1 MQPGRRIDHAQI
13 DKLLDNVVVEA
24 NRFLSELDTMPVGAV
39 LPTDIDSIYIPAE
52 GVGALETMGIF
63 KERYASWISGSA
75 GPRYYG
81 YVTGGVTPAAL
92 AGDWL
97 VSVYDQNSLGS
108 DESIA
113 PRIELDTISLLCQL
127 FGLPDDYSGSFVS
140 GATMSNFVG
149 LALARQWVG
158 HQVGIDYA
166 NKGLW
171 GIDRINVFSGTP
183 HSSVYKALSML
194 GMGRESLT
202 KVPCITDREAIDLSI
217 LENFLQ
223 NQNGQPC
230 IVVANAG
237 TVNTVDFDDLA
248 EIAEL
253 KTGYKFWLHVDAAFG
268 GFAACSPK
276 YRSLVRGMELADSI
290 TIDAHKWLNV
300 PYDSAIQFTRHQE
313 LQAEVFQN
321 AAVYLGQE
329 ISSSN
334 FVHLTP
340 ENSRRLRAM
349 PSWFSLMAYGKQGY
363 AEIVERNCQLAQWLG
378 TQIDLSDTFKLLS
391 PVRLNGI
398 CFTFAMG
405 EDTAS
410 LEVVKDYLNS
420 LKEKGDVFLT
430 PTVHKGIPAIRV
442 SITNWRTTQED
453 VEIAWRVMCREIYG
467 YNKYRETG

>member
-1 MQPGRRIDHAQI
+1 MHKFLSEDQAQI
-13 DKLLDNVVVEA
+13 GKILNKVVVEA
-24 NRFLSELDTMPVGAV
+24 NRFLSELDTLPVGAV
-39 LPTDIDSIYIPAE
+39 LPTTIDPMCISDE
-52 GVGALETMGIF
+52 GIGALETLGVF
-63 KERYASWISGSA
+63 KERYALWISGSA
-75 GPRYYG
+75 GPRYFG
-81 YVTGGVTPAAL
+81 FVTGGVTPAAL

-97 VSVYDQNSLGS
+97 VSVYDQNNLGS

-113 PRIELDTISLLCQL
+113 PQIELDTMSLLRQL
-127 FGLPDDYSGSFVS
+127 FGLPDVYTGSFVS

-149 LALARQWVG
+149 LALARQWIG
-158 HQVGIDYA
+158 HQIGIDFA
-166 NKGLW
+166 QKGLW
-171 GIDRINVFSGTP
+171 GAEPINVFSGTP
-183 HSSVYKALSML
+183 HSSIYKALSML
-194 GMGRESLT
+194 GMGREALT
-202 KVPCITDREAIDLSI
+202 EVPCLLDREAIDLAI

-223 NQNGQPC
+223 DQNDQPC

-237 TVNTVDFDDLA
+237 TVNTVDFDDLVLL
-248 EIAEL
+248 AEL
-253 KTGYKFWLHVDAAFG
+253 KTRYKFWLHVDAAFG

-276 YRSLVRGMELADSI
+276 YRSLVGGMELADSI

-300 PYDSAIQFTRHQE
+300 PYDSAMQFTRHQE

-378 TQIDLSDTFKLLS
+378 AQIDASDAFKLLA
-391 PVRLNGI
+391 PVRLNGL
-398 CFTFAMG
+398 CFTFATE
-405 EDTAS
+405 EDPVS

-420 LKEKGDVFLT
+420 LKKKGDVFLT
-430 PTVHKGIPAIRV
+430 PTVYNDIPAIRV
-442 SITNWRTTQED
+442 SISNWRTTQED
-453 VEIAWRVMCREIYG
+453 VEIAWQAMRREIKEYI
-467 YNKYRETG
+467 

>member
-1 MQPGRRIDHAQI
+1 MHKFLSEDQAQI
-13 DKLLDNVVVEA
+13 GKILNKVVVEA
-24 NRFLSELDTMPVGAV
+24 NRFLSELDTLPVGAV
-39 LPTDIDSIYIPAE
+39 LPTTIDPMCISDE
-52 GVGALETMGIF
+52 GIGALETLGVF

-75 GPRYYG
+75 GPRYFG
-81 YVTGGVTPAAL
+81 LVTGGVTPAAL

-97 VSVYDQNSLGS
+97 VSVYDQNNLGS

-113 PRIELDTISLLCQL
+113 PQIEFDTMLLLRQL
-127 FGLPDDYSGSFVS
+127 FGLPDVYTGSFVS

-149 LALARQWVG
+149 LALARQWIG
-158 HQVGIDYA
+158 HQIGIDFA
-166 NKGLW
+166 QKGLW
-171 GIDRINVFSGTP
+171 GAEPINVFSGTP
-183 HSSVYKALSML
+183 HSSIYKALSML
-194 GMGRESLT
+194 GMGREALT
-202 KVPCITDREAIDLSI
+202 EVPCLLDREAIDLAI

-223 NQNGQPC
+223 DQNGQTC

-237 TVNTVDFDDLA
+237 TVNTVDFDDLVLL
-248 EIAEL
+248 AEL
-253 KTGYKFWLHVDAAFG
+253 KTRYKFWLHVDAAFG

-276 YRSLVRGMELADSI
+276 YRSLVGGMELADSI

-300 PYDSAIQFTRHQE
+300 PYDSAMQFTRHQE

-363 AEIVERNCQLAQWLG
+363 TEIVERNCQLAQWLG
-378 TQIDLSDTFKLLS
+378 AQIDASDAFKLLA
-391 PVRLNGI
+391 PVRLNGL
-398 CFTFAMG
+398 CFTFTTE
-405 EDTAS
+405 EDPVS

-420 LKEKGDVFLT
+420 LKKKGDVFLT
-430 PTVHKGIPAIRV
+430 PTVYNDIPAIRV
-442 SITNWRTTQED
+442 SISNWRTTQED
-453 VEIAWRVMCREIYG
+453 VETAWQAMRREIKEYI
-467 YNKYRETG
+467 

>member
-1 MQPGRRIDHAQI
+1 MHKFLSEDQAQI
-13 DKLLDNVVVEA
+13 GKILNKVVVEA
-24 NRFLSELDTMPVGAV
+24 NRFLSELDTLPVGAV
-39 LPTDIDSIYIPAE
+39 LPTTIDQMCISDE
-52 GVGALETMGIF
+52 GIGALETFGVF

-75 GPRYYG
+75 GPRYFG
-81 YVTGGVTPAAL
+81 FVTGGVTPAAL

-97 VSVYDQNSLGS
+97 VSVYDQNNLRS

-113 PRIELDTISLLCQL
+113 PQIEFDTMSLLRQL
-127 FGLPDDYSGSFVS
+127 FGLPDVYTGSFVS

-149 LALARQWVG
+149 LALARQWIG
-158 HQVGIDYA
+158 HQIGIDFA
-166 NKGLW
+166 QKGLW
-171 GIDRINVFSGTP
+171 GAEPINVFSGTP
-183 HSSVYKALSML
+183 HSSIYKALSML
-194 GMGRESLT
+194 GMGREALT
-202 KVPCITDREAIDLSI
+202 KVPCLLDREAIDLVI

-223 NQNGQPC
+223 DQNGQTC

-237 TVNTVDFDDLA
+237 TVNTVDFDDLVLL
-248 EIAEL
+248 AEL
-253 KTGYKFWLHVDAAFG
+253 KTRYKFWLHVDAAFG

-276 YRSLVRGMELADSI
+276 YRSLVGGMELADSI

-300 PYDSAIQFTRHQE
+300 PYDSAMQFTRHQE

-363 AEIVERNCQLAQWLG
+363 TEIVERNCQLAQWLG
-378 TQIDLSDTFKLLS
+378 AQIDASDAFKLLA
-391 PVRLNGI
+391 PVRLNGL
-398 CFTFAMG
+398 CFTFTTE
-405 EDTAS
+405 EDPVS

-420 LKEKGDVFLT
+420 LKKKGDVFLT
-430 PTVHKGIPAIRV
+430 PTVYNDIPAIRV
-442 SITNWRTTQED
+442 SISNWRTTQED
-453 VEIAWRVMCREIYG
+453 VEIAWQAMRREIKEYI
-467 YNKYRETG
+467 

>member
-1 MQPGRRIDHAQI
+1 MHKFLSEDQAHIE
-13 DKLLDNVVVEA
+13 KLLDNVVVEA
-24 NRFLSELDTMPVGAV
+24 NRFLSELDTLPVGAV
-39 LPTDIDSIYIPAE
+39 LPTKIDSISISTE
-52 GVGALETMGIF
+52 GIGALETLRFF

-81 YVTGGVTPAAL
+81 FVTGGVTPAAL

-113 PRIELDTISLLCQL
+113 PQIELDTISLLRQL
-127 FGLPDDYSGSFVS
+127 FGLPDGYTGSFVT

-149 LALARQWVG
+149 LALGRQWIG
-158 HQVGIDYA
+158 HQIGMDFA
-166 NKGLW
+166 KKGLW
-171 GIDRINVFSGTP
+171 GVDPINIFSGTP
-183 HSSVYKALSML
+183 HSSIYKALSML
-194 GMGRESLT
+194 GMGREAIT
-202 KVPCITDREAIDLSI
+202 KVSCLSDREAVDIAI
-217 LENFLQ
+217 LEDVLQ

-248 EIAEL
+248 DIAKL
-253 KTGYKFWLHVDAAFG
+253 KTRYKFWLHVDAAFG

-300 PYDSAIQFTRHQE
+300 PYDSAMQFTRHQE

-363 AEIVERNCQLAQWLG
+363 AEIVERNCQLAQWMG
-378 TQIDLSDTFKLLS
+378 AQIDLSDTFKLLS

-398 CFTFAMG
+398 CFTLATE
-405 EDTAS
+405 EDTVS

-430 PTVHKGIPAIRV
+430 PTVYNDIPAIRV
-442 SITNWRTTQED
+442 SISNWRTTQED
-453 VEIAWRVMCREIYG
+453 VEIAWRAMQREISE
-467 YNKYRETG
+467 N